1 MSLYDEQIRARKA
14 SAQDDFTDSMYD
26 MAGAVLG
33 RRISEALNDDRIV
46 TRDAVEDILKYYHI
60 RRPEFPED
68 DFHDMNEFLE
78 AALRPH
84 GIMSRHV
91 RLDDNWD
98 RKASGALLATRTD
111 DGSVVALLP
120 LGVAHYR
127 FEDSH
132 TGKTVVVDKKNR
144 DLISCDAIMFYRPFP
159 LKPLSVGDLVTYIIG
174 QIALSDFV
182 YLVLAMLAVT
192 SAGMMLPWI
201 NNRLFSDVL
210 VSGSGRMLLGA
221 AIFLVCATLSGVLL
235 STLKA
240 LLSARISIKLDVNV
254 FAATMMRILSLP
266 ANFFRNY
273 SAGELSARASYMT
286 TLCNQ
291 MVDAVLSTGLSA
303 VMSLA
308 YITQLSAYAPALIA
322 PALTVT
328 VLTLVV
334 TIITV
339 LVQTGVTRKQMELG
353 SKESGM
359 SYAII
364 SGMQKIRLTGSE
376 KRAFARWGR
385 LYAREAKL
393 SYNPPFFLKISSV
406 ITLAISLIGTLVLY
420 AVAIRSG
427 VSTAEYYGFNA
438 AYGAINGAFMALA
451 GVASTIAGFSPI
463 LNMVK
468 PIMETVPETSEDKIQ
483 LSQVSGAIELNNV
496 TFRYD
501 ESQPPVLDDLS
512 LKIRPG
518 QYVAV
523 VGRTGCGKSTLMRIM
538 LGFETPERGAVYYD
552 GHDIRTVDPH
562 SLRRRIG
569 TVTQNG
575 KLFSGDI
582 YSNIVVAAP
591 WLTMQ
596 EAWEAAEIAG
606 IADDIRRMPMR
617 MHTVISE
624 GQGGISGGQ
633 RQRLMIAR
641 AIAPKPKIL
650 FFDEATSALDNV
662 TQKKI
667 SEALDSM
674 KCTRIVIA
682 HRLSTI
688 RECDRIL
695 VLDGGKILE
704 DGTYDELI
712 ARSGFFAELV
722 SRQQLDFA
730 ELVSRQQLEESGT
743 GAGEPD
749 GKTTDGEEGAEP

>member
-286 TLCNQ
+286 TLCNR

-722 SRQQLDFA
+722 SRQQL
-730 ELVSRQQLEESGT
+730 EESGT